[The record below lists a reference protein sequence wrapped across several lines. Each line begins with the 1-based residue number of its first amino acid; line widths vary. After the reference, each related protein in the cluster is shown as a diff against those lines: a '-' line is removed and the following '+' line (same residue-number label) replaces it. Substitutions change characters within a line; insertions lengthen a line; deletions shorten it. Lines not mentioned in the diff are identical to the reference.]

1 MINATNQLLLIT
13 DLDNTLVGD
22 DLATKKLN
30 QYLCTYRQNHVLVYA
45 TGRSYASA
53 QQLSQER
60 QLLKPDYWVTGVGT
74 EIYSQATL
82 DLNWVNKIDTGWE
95 RDAIAA
101 FVNKRFPELKP
112 QIAAEQNRWKL
123 SFHLNETNNS
133 ISKLR
138 IDELANSLQ
147 QMKLNAQVVFSSNV
161 DVDILPVNANKGKSI
176 KYIQTE
182 LGIANHKTLVCGDSG
197 NDISMFQQQTFG
209 VIVNNAQSE
218 LIEWYKANADERH
231 YFANN
236 SYANGILEALQKF
249 DFLFQ

>member
-53 QQLSQER
+53 QQLRQER
-60 QLLKPDYWVTGVGT
+60 QLLNPDYWVTGVGT

-82 DLNWVNKIDTGWE
+82 DLNWANKIDTGWE

-101 FVNKRFPELKP
+101 FVHKHFPELKP

-133 ISKLR
+133 ISTLQ
-138 IDELANSLQ
+138 IDKLANDLQ

-161 DVDILPVNANKGKSI
+161 DVDILPINANKGNAI
-176 KYIQTE
+176 KYVQTE
-182 LGIANHKTLVCGDSG
+182 LGIANHRTLVCGDSG

-209 VIVNNAQSE
+209 VIVSNAQSE
-218 LIEWYKANADERH
+218 LIEWCKTNADECH

-236 SYANGILEALQKF
+236 SYASGILEALQKF
-249 DFLFQ
+249 DFLLQ

>member
-53 QQLSQER
+53 QQLRQER
-60 QLLKPDYWVTGVGT
+60 QLLDPDYWVTGVGT

-82 DLNWVNKIDTGWE
+82 DLNWANKIDTGWE

-101 FVNKRFPELKP
+101 FVNKHFPELKP

-133 ISKLR
+133 ISKLQ
-138 IDELANSLQ
+138 IDKLANNLQ

-161 DVDILPVNANKGKSI
+161 DVDILPVNANKGKAI

-209 VIVNNAQSE
+209 VIVSNAQSE
-218 LIEWYKANADERH
+218 LIEWCKANADECH

-249 DFLFQ
+249 DFLLQ

>member
-53 QQLSQER
+53 QQLRQER
-60 QLLKPDYWVTGVGT
+60 QLLEPNYWVTGVGT

-82 DLNWVNKIDTGWE
+82 DLNWANKIDTGWE
-95 RDAIAA
+95 RDAFAA
-101 FVNKRFPELKP
+101 LVNKHFPEFKP
-112 QIAAEQNRWKL
+112 QIATEHNLWKL

-133 ISKLR
+133 ISKLQ
-138 IDELANSLQ
+138 IDKLANNLQ
-147 QMKLNAQVVFSSNV
+147 KMKLNAQVVFSSNV
-161 DVDILPVNANKGKSI
+161 DVDILPVNANKGKAI